1 MPRPYSL
8 MMLHPS
14 PQVCIYLGILRFAS
28 VSQLSVPTSI
38 LASQTR
44 RAGSLSVGS
53 ARPVVS
59 SVSRHPLPKKSAWPR
74 RCRRGSTWP
83 ARAAAP
89 GPPGS
94 QPSLAPGKGS
104 WEPRGG
110 CRRRWRRGEARPATG
125 RVPDSTGGRSG
136 WGRRR
141 QQEAHLHREMG
152 RLLVVMYV

>member
-1 MPRPYSL
+1 M
-8 MMLHPS
+8 
-14 PQVCIYLGILRFAS
+14 RFAS

-44 RAGSLSVGS
+44 KAESLSVGS
-53 ARPVVS
+53 ARPVIS
-59 SVSRHPLPKKSAWPR
+59 SVSRHPLLKKSAWPR

-94 QPSLAPGKGS
+94 RPSLAPGTGS

-110 CRRRWRRGEARPATG
+110 CRKRWHRGEARPAMG
-125 RVPDSTGGRSG
+125 RVPGSTGGRSG
-136 WGRRR
+136 RGRRR
-141 QQEAHLHREMG
+141 QQGAHLHKEMG
-152 RLLVVMYV
+152 HLLIVMYI